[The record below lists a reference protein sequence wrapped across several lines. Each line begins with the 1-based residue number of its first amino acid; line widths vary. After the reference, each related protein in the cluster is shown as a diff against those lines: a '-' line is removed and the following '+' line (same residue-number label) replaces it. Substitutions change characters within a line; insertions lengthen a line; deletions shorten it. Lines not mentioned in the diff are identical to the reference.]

1 MAHEGDGRPTQ
12 GMREVYGELKKGLD
26 ALAAQW
32 KAILDEDVP
41 ALNARARELAPE
53 FVVVPAKR

>member
-1 MAHEGDGRPTQ
+1 
-12 GMREVYGELKKGLD
+12 MREVYAQLKKELD
-26 ALAAQW
+26 ARAAEW
-32 KAILDEDVP
+32 EAVLDGDVA